1 MRTIESL
8 TRSNPSPKAFYGGE
22 FYEFNRHGPEFQAG
36 MGHADHPPARH
47 AHGKARPHDPA
58 GASLPDGVHGDLD
71 VYA

>member
-8 TRSNPSPKAFYGGE
+8 TRANPSPKAFYGGE

-36 MGHADHPPARH
+36 KGHADDPWARH
-47 AHGKARPHDPA
+47 APPNAPA
-58 GASLPDGVHGDLD
+58 PGPAPASLADGVHGDLD